1 MNLRKIL
8 FHLIPH
14 INVCWWMLA
23 STTNQS
29 LMFVGWSCN
38 CLHNKSGIFVIDC
51 ATVNDR
57 SSWSLMTYCYDCQWL
72 AAPWSTTINGRL
84 LVIVDNCCQ
93 PVDHAHWTL
102 VTFPLS
108 PFSFFNFPFFLL
120 IPLDFSFLSPPSFG
134 KKKKNK
140 WNATLIMLAIDCLMF
155 FFAPPDVGYWQLIFF
170 PFFFFSLSSSFSHTK
185 KKLID

>member
-1 MNLRKIL
+1 MKSNPCVWDLEIFATRKPTTWVGFFLKKKFILMNVMNLRKIL

-38 CLHNKSGIFVIDC
+38 CLHNKSGIFVIAC

-120 IPLDFSFLSPPSFG
+120 IPLDFSFLFPPSFG
-134 KKKKNK
+134 KK
-140 WNATLIMLAIDCLMF
+140 
-155 FFAPPDVGYWQLIFF
+155 
-170 PFFFFSLSSSFSHTK
+170 
-185 KKLID
+185 